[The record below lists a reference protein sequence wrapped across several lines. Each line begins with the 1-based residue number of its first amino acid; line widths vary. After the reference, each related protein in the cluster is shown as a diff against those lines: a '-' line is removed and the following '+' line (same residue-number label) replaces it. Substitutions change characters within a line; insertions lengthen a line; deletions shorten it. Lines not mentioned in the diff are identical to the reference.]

1 MLSKSLN
8 KSKFYWVSVHL
19 VDIVLNFNQRKMWKY
34 FQFDREGWER
44 LRVERGYSQSHHI
57 QTMLAKIMV
66 SCWKLLGNNFQGE
79 KWKIQSTPLR
89 LATLAGSSTWRSSEW
104 FPFCRS
110 ICSDNLLNIRS
121 EIGLAM
127 TVEVSGR
134 DTGKGER
141 LCWDISIKYADA
153 LFLF

>member
-1 MLSKSLN
+1 MSKRPLGGHCI
-8 KSKFYWVSVHL
+8 KFQSTQNVKIFSIRSRGL
-19 VDIVLNFNQRKMWKY
+19 
-34 FQFDREGWER
+34 REE
-44 LRVERGYSQSHHI
+44 RVERGYSQSHHI

-79 KWKIQSTPLR
+79 RWKIQSTPLR

-127 TVEVSGR
+127 TVELSDRG
-134 DTGKGER
+134 TGKGER
-141 LCWDISIKYADA
+141 LC
-153 LFLF
+153 

>member
-57 QTMLAKIMV
+57 QTILAKIMV
-66 SCWKLLGNNFQGE
+66 SSWKLLGNNFQGAR
-79 KWKIQSTPLR
+79 WKIQSTPLG
-89 LATLAGSSTWRSSEW
+89 LGHFGWVLNLERSSEW

-110 ICSDNLLNIRS
+110 ICPDNLLNIRS

-127 TVEVSGR
+127 TVEVRSR

-141 LCWDISIKYADA
+141 LC
-153 LFLF
+153 